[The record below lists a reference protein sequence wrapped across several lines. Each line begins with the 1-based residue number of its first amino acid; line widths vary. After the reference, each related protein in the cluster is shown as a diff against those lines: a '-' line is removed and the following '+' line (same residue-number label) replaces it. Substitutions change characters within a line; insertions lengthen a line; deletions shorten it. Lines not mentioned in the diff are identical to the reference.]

1 MLTTKVPL
9 CDIKVGM
16 GCEKYTKLGL
26 SVEQL

>member
-9 CDIKVGM
+9 YDVTVGM
-16 GCEKYTKLGL
+16 WSEKYTKLGL